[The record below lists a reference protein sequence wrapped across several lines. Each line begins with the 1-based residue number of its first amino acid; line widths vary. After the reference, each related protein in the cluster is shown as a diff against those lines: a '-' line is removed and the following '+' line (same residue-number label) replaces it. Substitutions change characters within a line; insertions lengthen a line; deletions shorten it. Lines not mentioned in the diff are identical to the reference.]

1 MTASAF
7 TVLECTF
14 RDGGYYT
21 NWDFSPA
28 LVQKYLTTIASLDVS
43 AVEIGYVGPALPG
56 YYGQFYYCDER
67 LLERARAALRPDQ
80 TLAVMMNAKDCD
92 PASAA
97 RYLTPAGRNVGLVR
111 LAVNPEAL
119 AQGIELARAAADC
132 GYPVCINVMYLSK
145 YWNDIGVLAPLA
157 KAADVVSGVALV
169 DSYGACFPEEVG
181 AAMREATARLPQP
194 VGFHGHDNL
203 GLAFSNALAALAAG
217 AASVDATLLGMGR
230 GAGNLRTEVILGYK
244 ALRCGSP
251 FDVADLADILDDFE
265 AMKREFGWGNS
276 LPYVLSGFAGLPQK
290 DVMDWLGKKRYSSWS
305 IVRALQQ
312 QKTSSFDFRSFPK
325 FAAPGSAA
333 PAGAGAAPACA
344 VIGGGPSVLEHR
356 DALARWLVRDGV
368 TVIHSSMRHVQTL
381 REVGVPQYVCLAG
394 HELEKA
400 RKAYGTEV
408 DTLPNVAGF
417 VIMPAPRFEG
427 VVPADGTGKPVMEVA
442 PIGAPEASLGPV
454 KDVSPL
460 ALALGAALAV
470 EPAMIYLAGFDGYA
484 NATDAQQEMA
494 REVQTLLDGLQAGSK
509 ARVASVTP
517 TRYDVPL
524 SSVYGL
530 LATAPSGAAG
540 GTPARGDCAA

>member
-1 MTASAF
+1 MNNPAF
-7 TVLECTF
+7 TVLDCTF

-21 NWDFSPA
+21 NWDFSPS
-28 LVQKYLTTIASLDVS
+28 LVQKYLTTIASLDIS
-43 AVEIGYVGPALPG
+43 AIEIGYVGPTLPG
-56 YYGQFYYCDER
+56 YYGRFYYCDEG
-67 LLERARAALRPDQ
+67 LLESARAALRPEQ

-92 PASAA
+92 PAAAA
-97 RYLTPAGRNVGLVR
+97 RYLRPAGENVGLVR

-119 AQGIELARAAADC
+119 GQGIELARAAADC

-145 YWNDIGVLAPLA
+145 YWNDVSVLEPLA
-157 KAADVVSGVALV
+157 KAAEFVTGVALV

-181 AAMREATARLPQP
+181 AAMREATARLPQA

-203 GLAFSNALAALAAG
+203 GLAFSNALAALAGG

-244 ALRCGSP
+244 ALRCGSE
-251 FDVADLADILDDFE
+251 FDVANLADILDDFE
-265 AMKREFGWGNS
+265 AMKQDYGWGNS
-276 LPYVLSGFAGLPQK
+276 LPYILSGFAGLPQK

-325 FAAPGSAA
+325 FAVA
-333 PAGAGAAPACA
+333 PASGSPPACV

-368 TVIHSSMRHVQTL
+368 TVIHSSMRHVETL
-381 REVGVPQYVCLAG
+381 KDVAVPQYVCLAG

-400 RKAYGTEV
+400 RKAYGTDV
-408 DTLPNVAGF
+408 GTLPNVAGF

-470 EPAMIYLAGFDGYA
+470 EPATIHLAGFDGYA
-484 NATDAQQEMA
+484 SATDAQQEMA
-494 REVQTLLDGLQAGSK
+494 REVQTLLDGLRAGSK
-509 ARVASVTP
+509 ARVASLTP

-530 LATAPSGAAG
+530 LAAGPAA
-540 GTPARGDCAA
+540 GTPAVRGGFAA

>member
-1 MTASAF
+1 MNNPAF
-7 TVLECTF
+7 TVLDCTF

-21 NWDFSPA
+21 NWDFSPS
-28 LVQKYLTTIASLDVS
+28 LVQKYLTTIASLDIS
-43 AVEIGYVGPALPG
+43 AIEIGYVGPTLPG
-56 YYGQFYYCDER
+56 YYGRFYYCDEG
-67 LLERARAALRPDQ
+67 LLESARAALRPEQ

-92 PASAA
+92 PAAAA
-97 RYLTPAGRNVGLVR
+97 RYLRPAGENVGLVR

-119 AQGIELARAAADC
+119 GQGIELARAAADC

-145 YWNDIGVLAPLA
+145 YWNDVSVLEPLA
-157 KAADVVSGVALV
+157 KAADFVTGVALV

-181 AAMREATARLPQP
+181 AAMREATARLPQA

-203 GLAFSNALAALAAG
+203 GLAFSNALAALAGG

-244 ALRCGSP
+244 ALRCGSE
-251 FDVADLADILDDFE
+251 FDVANLADILDDFE
-265 AMKREFGWGNS
+265 AMKQEYGWGNS
-276 LPYVLSGFAGLPQK
+276 LPYILSGFAGLPQK

-325 FAAPGSAA
+325 FAVA
-333 PAGAGAAPACA
+333 PASGSPPACV

-368 TVIHSSMRHVQTL
+368 TVIHSSMRHVETL
-381 REVGVPQYVCLAG
+381 KDVAVPQYVCLAG

-400 RKAYGTEV
+400 RKAYGTDV
-408 DTLPNVAGF
+408 GTLPNVAGF
-417 VIMPAPRFEG
+417 IIMPAPRFEG
-427 VVPADGTGKPVMEVA
+427 VVPAVGTGKPGMEVA

-470 EPAMIYLAGFDGYA
+470 EPATIHLAGFDGA
-484 NATDAQQEMA
+484 ASATDAQQEMA
-494 REVQTLLDGLQAGSK
+494 REVQTLLDGLRAGSK
-509 ARVASVTP
+509 ARVASLTP

-530 LATAPSGAAG
+530 LAAGPAA
-540 GTPARGDCAA
+540 GTPAVRGGFAA

>member
-1 MTASAF
+1 MSNPAF
-7 TVLECTF
+7 TVLDCTF

-21 NWDFSPA
+21 NWDFAPS

-43 AVEIGYVGPALPG
+43 AVEIGYVGPTLPG
-56 YYGQFYYCDER
+56 YYGRFYYCDEG

-92 PASAA
+92 PAAAA
-97 RYLTPAGRNVGLVR
+97 RYLAPAGRQVGLVR

-145 YWNDIGVLAPLA
+145 YWNDVSVLEPLA
-157 KAADVVSGVALV
+157 KAAEFVTGVALV

-181 AAMREATARLPQP
+181 AAMREATALLPQP

-230 GAGNLRTEVILGYK
+230 GAGNLRTEIILGYK
-244 ALRCGSP
+244 ALRCGSD
-251 FDVADLADILDDFE
+251 FDVANLADILDDFE
-265 AMKREFGWGNS
+265 AMKQEFGWGNS
-276 LPYVLSGFAGLPQK
+276 LPYILSGFAGLPQK

-325 FAAPGSAA
+325 FAAAS
-333 PAGAGAAPACA
+333 AGASSPACV

-368 TVIHSSMRHVQTL
+368 TVIHSSMRHVETL
-381 REVGVPQYVCLAG
+381 KDVAVPQYVCLAG

-400 RKAYGTEV
+400 RKAYGTDV
-408 DTLPNVAGF
+408 GALPNVAGF

-427 VVPADGTGKPVMEVA
+427 VVPAEGTGKPVMEVA

-470 EPAMIYLAGFDGYA
+470 EPATIHLAGFDGYA

-494 REVQTLLDGLQAGSK
+494 REVQTLLDGLRAGSK
-509 ARVASVTP
+509 ARVASLTP

-530 LATAPSGAAG
+530 LASAPAGAAG
-540 GTPARGDCAA
+540 GTTVRGGFAA

>member
-1 MTASAF
+1 MMTSPAF
-7 TVLECTF
+7 TVLDCTL

-21 NWDFSPA
+21 NWDFPPP
-28 LVQKYLTTIASLDVS
+28 LVQKYLTTIASLDVL
-43 AVEIGYVGPALPG
+43 AIEIGYVGPTLPG
-56 YYGQFYYCDER
+56 YYGRFYYCDAD
-67 LLERARAALRPDQ
+67 LLAHAKATLRPDQ

-92 PASAA
+92 PAAAA
-97 RYLTPAGRNVGLVR
+97 RYLAPAAGQIGLVR

-119 AQGIELARAAADC
+119 AQGIDLARAAADC
-132 GYPVCINVMYLSK
+132 GYPVCVNVMYLSK
-145 YWNDIGVLAPLA
+145 YWNDVSVLAPLA
-157 KAADVVSGVALV
+157 KAAEFVTGVALV

-181 AAMREATARLPQP
+181 AAMRAATALLPQP

-203 GLAFSNALAALAAG
+203 GLAFSNALASLSAG

-244 ALRCGSP
+244 ALRLGSE
-251 FDVADLADILDDFE
+251 FDVANLADILDDFE
-265 AMKREFGWGNS
+265 EMKQEFGWGNS
-276 LPYVLSGFAGLPQK
+276 LPYILSGFAGLPQK

-325 FAAPGSAA
+325 FAVAGHAQAKAA
-333 PAGAGAAPACA
+333 RACV

-356 DALARWLVRDGV
+356 DALARWLERDGV
-368 TVIHSSMRHVQTL
+368 TVIHSSMRHVETL
-381 REVGVPQYVCLAG
+381 KDVTVPQYVCLAG

-400 RKAYGTEV
+400 RKAYGTKI

-427 VVPADGTGKPVMEVA
+427 VVPADGVGRPVMEVA

-470 EPAMIYLAGFDGYA
+470 EPEVLYVAGFDGYA
-484 NATDAQQEMA
+484 KATDAQQEMA
-494 REVQTLLDGLQAGSK
+494 REVQTLLDGLRAGSK
-509 ARVASVTP
+509 ARVLSLTP

-530 LATAPSGAAG
+530 LAAGSPVAG
-540 GTPARGDCAA
+540 GSPARGGFAA

>member
-1 MTASAF
+1 MTNPAF
-7 TVLECTF
+7 TVLDCTF

-28 LVQKYLTTIASLDVS
+28 LVQKYLTTIASLDV
-43 AVEIGYVGPALPG
+43 AAIEIGYVGPTLPG
-56 YYGQFYYCDER
+56 YYGRFYYCDED
-67 LLERARAALRPDQ
+67 LLAHARSALRPEQ

-92 PASAA
+92 PAAAA
-97 RYLTPAGRNVGLVR
+97 RYLAPAGEHVGLVR

-145 YWNDIGVLAPLA
+145 YWNDVSVLEPLA
-157 KAADVVSGVALV
+157 KAADFVTGVALV

-181 AAMREATARLPQP
+181 AGMREATARLPQP

-230 GAGNLRTEVILGYK
+230 GAGNLRSEVILGYK
-244 ALRCGSP
+244 ALRCGSE
-251 FDVADLADILDDFE
+251 FDVANLADILDDFE
-265 AMKREFGWGNS
+265 EMKQEYGWGNS
-276 LPYVLSGFAGLPQK
+276 LPYILSGFAGLPQK

-312 QKTSSFDFRSFPK
+312 QKTSSFDFRSFPR
-325 FAAPGSAA
+325 FAVE
-333 PAGAGAAPACA
+333 PAGGSSPACV

-368 TVIHSSMRHVQTL
+368 TVIHSSMRHVETL
-381 REVGVPQYVCLAG
+381 KDVAVPQYVCLAG

-427 VVPADGTGKPVMEVA
+427 VVPADGTGRPVMEVA

-470 EPAMIYLAGFDGYA
+470 EPATIHLAGFDGYPS
-484 NATDAQQEMA
+484 ATDAQQEMA
-494 REVQTLLDGLQAGSK
+494 REVQTLLDGLRAGSK
-509 ARVASVTP
+509 ARVASLTP

-530 LATAPSGAAG
+530 LAAAPAAAAG
-540 GTPARGDCAA
+540 KPAVRGGFAA

>member
-1 MTASAF
+1 MNNTAF
-7 TVLECTF
+7 TVLDCTF

-21 NWDFSPA
+21 NWDFSPS
-28 LVQKYLTTIASLDVS
+28 LVQKYMTTIASLDIS
-43 AVEIGYVGPALPG
+43 AIEIGYVGPTLPG
-56 YYGQFYYCDER
+56 YYGRFYYCDEG
-67 LLERARAALRPDQ
+67 LLESARAALRPEQ

-92 PASAA
+92 PAAAA
-97 RYLTPAGRNVGLVR
+97 RYLRPAEGHVGLVR

-119 AQGIELARAAADC
+119 GQGIELARAAADC

-145 YWNDIGVLAPLA
+145 YWNDVSVLEPLA
-157 KAADVVSGVALV
+157 KAADFVTGVALV

-181 AAMREATARLPQP
+181 AAMRAATACLPQV

-203 GLAFSNALAALAAG
+203 GLAFSNALAALAGG

-244 ALRCGSP
+244 ALRCGSE
-251 FDVADLADILDDFE
+251 FDVANLADILDDFE
-265 AMKREFGWGNS
+265 AMKQDYGWGNS
-276 LPYVLSGFAGLPQK
+276 LPYILSGFAGLPQK

-325 FAAPGSAA
+325 FAVAPGS
-333 PAGAGAAPACA
+333 GASPACV

-368 TVIHSSMRHVQTL
+368 TVIHSSMRHVETL
-381 REVGVPQYVCLAG
+381 KDVAVPQYVCLAG

-408 DTLPNVAGF
+408 GMLPNVAGF
-417 VIMPAPRFEG
+417 IIMPAPRFEG

-470 EPAMIYLAGFDGYA
+470 EPATIHLAGFDGYA
-484 NATDAQQEMA
+484 SATDAQQEMA
-494 REVQTLLDGLQAGSK
+494 REVQTLLDGLRAGSK
-509 ARVASVTP
+509 ARVASLTP
-517 TRYDVPL
+517 TRYEVPL

-530 LATAPSGAAG
+530 LAAG
-540 GTPARGDCAA
+540 PATGTPAVRGGFAA